1 MSAHAETPNPTAP
14 IIEAK
19 LDAGQVKRL
28 LPVLTLATDRY
39 PKVPILSHVRITLD
53 QGATTITATDLDN
66 ELTVQIDA
74 DASGSGSILV
84 NPKPLGPLARAAA
97 GCLRLSMPEPEVV
110 EVSGGYVTL
119 RLGSFI
125 PPDDFPQFRQ
135 TGDFCDPAD
144 LSQDALLRLI
154 TLSRDFASTEETRY
168 YLNGIFLCPHPQRG
182 TLRAVATDGHRMAVI
197 DSDER
202 LDLPV
207 NSSTDWADVIVPRKT
222 VDILRRMLT
231 RGGNEPVT
239 VRASRTQIIFATPD
253 WTLRAKLIDGTYPD
267 FARVLPARSDNLRAH
282 ISASTIQTLVAAH
295 IASGAESFRGAELD
309 AKRGA
314 IVIRGYDGAETT
326 APATIHRDPAAGDR
340 PWGFNAVYLSDLSK
354 ILGDLHLTAADPDSP
369 ARLRSEDHPDALWV
383 MMPMRV

>member
-1 MSAHAETPNPTAP
+1 MNARAEIPNPTAP

-19 LDAGQVKRL
+19 LDAGQIKRL
-28 LPVLTLATDRY
+28 LPVLTLATCRDSSI
-39 PKVPILSHVRITLD
+39 PVLSHVRITLD
-53 QGATTITATDLDN
+53 QGAAAITATDLDN

-74 DASGSGSILV
+74 DAAGSGSVLV
-84 NPKPLGPLARAAA
+84 NPKPLGPLARAAD

-119 RLGSFI
+119 RLGSYI
-125 PPDDFPQFRQ
+125 HPADFPQFRE
-135 TGDFCDPAD
+135 TGDFGGNGE

-168 YLNGIFLCPHPQRG
+168 YLNGIFLCPHPERG
-182 TLRAVATDGHRMAVI
+182 TLRAVTTDGHRLAVI
-197 DSDER
+197 DSDEW
-202 LDLPV
+202 LDLP
-207 NSSTDWADVIVPRKT
+207 DRGVIVPRKT

-354 ILGDLHLTAADPDSP
+354 ILGDLHLTAATPDSP

-383 MMPMRV
+383 LMPMRI

>member
-1 MSAHAETPNPTAP
+1 MNARADIPNPTAP

-28 LPVLTLATDRY
+28 LPVLTLVAQRH
-39 PKVPILSHVRITLD
+39 PRIPVLSHVRITLD
-53 QGATTITATDLDN
+53 QGAALITATDLDN

-74 DASGSGSILV
+74 DADGAGSVLID
-84 NPKPLGPLARAAA
+84 PKPLGPLARAAA

-125 PPDDFPQFRQ
+125 PPDDFPPFPE
-135 TGDFCDPAD
+135 TGDFGDPAE

-168 YLNGIFLCPHPQRG
+168 YLNGIFLCPHPERG
-182 TLRAVATDGHRMAVI
+182 TLRAVTTDGHRLAVI
-197 DSDER
+197 DSDEW
-202 LDLPV
+202 LDLPG
-207 NSSTDWADVIVPRKT
+207 SGVIVPRKT

-239 VRASRTQIIFATPD
+239 VRASRTQIILATPD

-267 FARVLPARSDNLRAH
+267 YTRVIPARSDNLRAH
-282 ISASTIQTLVAAH
+282 ISARTIQTLVAAH
-295 IASGAESFRGAELD
+295 IASDSGSSRGAELD
-309 AKRGA
+309 AQRDA
-314 IVIRGYDGAETT
+314 IVLRGCDGAEAN
-326 APATIHRDPAAGDR
+326 APAIIYRDPAAGDR

-354 ILGDLHLTAADPDSP
+354 ILGDLHLTAADPGSP
-369 ARLRSEDHPDALWV
+369 ALLRSEDHPDALWV
-383 MMPMRV
+383 LMPMRV